1 MNEPRL
7 CPVCGGVIERR
18 YAESYSRFMRRHTC
32 SVKCGNVRRSQGTG
46 TRMREYIAEHKP
58 TCETCGKPITPRK
71 NESVGQ
77 FMRRRYCSAGC
88 VDRHAPQQRKQKAPV
103 SEPVNV
109 KLPTPWQ
116 PITMRPDF
124 DGPPELPPRPG
135 VNGLPAEVRSLLVG
149 ALKFHDP
156 DFIQVWGIMEAGEVD
171 TAFGL
176 DSPIRAIA

>member
-1 MNEPRL
+1 
-7 CPVCGGVIERR
+7 
-18 YAESYSRFMRRHTC
+18 
-32 SVKCGNVRRSQGTG
+32 
-46 TRMREYIAEHKP
+46 
-58 TCETCGKPITPRK
+58 
-71 NESVGQ
+71 
-77 FMRRRYCSAGC
+77 
-88 VDRHAPQQRKQKAPV
+88 
-103 SEPVNV
+103 
-109 KLPTPWQ
+109 
-116 PITMRPDF
+116 MRPDF